1 MRNIS
6 NNWYYVHQPKVSSF
20 QNRHYSI
27 CHECRTYNQLCKQRI
42 KKWEKGR
49 ESGNFYFTKIVSLMS
64 KRVRFLIYCYYG
76 CKIRK
81 SLNYCIATKV
91 SLVRLVT
98 LLITYYLRDQVSFA
112 SLIDWVYSTCTV
124 EQLYVWREKYLN
136 QCTCSVVYRN
146 YGYEQV
152 NC

>member
-1 MRNIS
+1 
-6 NNWYYVHQPKVSSF
+6 
-20 QNRHYSI
+20 
-27 CHECRTYNQLCKQRI
+27 
-42 KKWEKGR
+42 
-49 ESGNFYFTKIVSLMS
+49 MS

-112 SLIDWVYSTCTV
+112 SLID
-124 EQLYVWREKYLN
+124 
-136 QCTCSVVYRN
+136 
-146 YGYEQV
+146 
-152 NC
+152 